1 MVIHRTPGAHT
12 PPKFVLNFRWF
23 LDVILPGGMSRCCLQ
38 TWDLNRRPEPYFIW
52 DTCSLR
58 TWRKW
63 RIFGQQ
69 KFESENPHQIRLV
82 TSHILPILTTPLT
95 PKESAPPLLLNSFG
109 MISFKP
115 WLAHPALVGEPQWQ
129 RGVPGDCIFVGSHDD
144 SCMWSGLGTKGFVRI
159 FPWGQHWQPK
169 MDCHWSPERF
179 TNGLFLFISEYF
191 RGYQF
196 V

>member
-82 TSHILPILTTPLT
+82 TSHILPILTTPFDAQRIPT
-95 PKESAPPLLLNSFG
+95 PLAIELLRNDFLQTLIGSPGTCWWAAVTAWCSRWLHICWISWRFVYVIWFGDQGLCEDLSLRSTLAAEDGLPLITG
-109 MISFKP
+109 KIY
-115 WLAHPALVGEPQWQ
+115 QW
-129 RGVPGDCIFVGSHDD
+129 PIFVHF
-144 SCMWSGLGTKGFVRI
+144 WVF
-159 FPWGQHWQPK
+159 
-169 MDCHWSPERF
+169 
-179 TNGLFLFISEYF
+179 
-191 RGYQF
+191 
-196 V
+196 